1 MYARGTTT
9 MNTAAPSKT
18 HSNIFSNLSR
28 QRRRQALYNAHAEA
42 KSQSKVNY
50 LLTLVLIRSR
60 FWHVLFL
67 VLRIFFLSL
76 HSEMEN
82 GMMHSTRACIF
93 SFSFILWIFQWQKWK
108 QHSGIALPAAVAS
121 TSMQNNNRVRWKWQN
136 PITLMHRRDA
146 ISSNMHY
153 MYRFIVMH
161 AHRTRNV
168 YARLPGGQG
177 LLCSQRFLSF
187 IDFCHQFNRSFSR
200 DGRDHQ
206 ENISDIL
213 WNITCHPKLVI
224 HLYTSIRSLF
234 IYLPPNQHI
243 WDTIHMLINLF
254 AHRQI
259 HQIFMFAKL
268 PLV

>member
-168 YARLPGGQG
+168 YARLPGARAYYVHNVFFHLLIFVINLIG
-177 LLCSQRFLSF
+177 LSVGTVGITRKIFPIFCEISHVTRNWWF
-187 IDFCHQFNRSFSR
+187 ISIPLYARSSSIFR
-200 DGRDHQ
+200 
-206 ENISDIL
+206 
-213 WNITCHPKLVI
+213 P
-224 HLYTSIRSLF
+224 TSIYEIPYTCWS
-234 IYLPPNQHI
+234 IYLRIDKFIKYLCLPNCH
-243 WDTIHMLINLF
+243 
-254 AHRQI
+254 
-259 HQIFMFAKL
+259 
-268 PLV
+268 